1 MRFEINDGIL
11 LLARIQ
17 PEFPRPRALRGRT
30 GRACPDR
37 PGANGES
44 SVMTQAREA
53 AWYDEFY
60 RDIQKQMGTW
70 YQFLLPDLAQE
81 LKAET
86 RLLELG
92 CGQGHILRYLAG
104 RNLIRE
110 ENIYGMDQSK
120 TAVEFVRQCLPKASI
135 ITGDIYKLEY
145 LADFFNVTL
154 LMETIEHLEDP
165 TPALR
170 EIFRVTEPG
179 GILYV
184 SFPNFLHLPW
194 LAVRILAEKL
204 NRPNW
209 IVLQPVD
216 KIYTVFGVIKLLR
229 QAGFTFEKGIG
240 SGYGPPVLYPLE
252 RPFMTNTLN
261 ALKLWWLS
269 FHPILKFRKPGL
281 PLLSAGAGRGEG
293 AINRGENDPQAKD
306 I

>member
-1 MRFEINDGIL
+1 
-11 LLARIQ
+11 
-17 PEFPRPRALRGRT
+17 
-30 GRACPDR
+30 
-37 PGANGES
+37 
-44 SVMTQAREA
+44 MTQAREA
-53 AWYDEFY
+53 EWYDEFY
-60 RDIQKQMGTW
+60 QQIQKQMGTW
-70 YQFLLPDLAQE
+70 YQFLLPDLVRE
-81 LKAET
+81 LKPET
-86 RLLELG
+86 KLLELG

-110 ENIYGMDQSK
+110 ENVYGMDQSK
-120 TAVEFVRQCLPKASI
+120 TAVEFVRLHLPRANI
-135 ITGDIYKLEY
+135 VTGDIYKLEHP
-145 LADFFNVTL
+145 ADLFKITL

-165 TPALR
+165 APALQ
-170 EIFRVTEPG
+170 EICRVTEPG

-216 KIYTVFGVIKLLR
+216 KIYTVFGVIKLLQ
-229 QAGFTFEKGIG
+229 QAGFSFEKGIG

-269 FHPILKFRKPGL
+269 FHPILKFRKPGSL
-281 PLLSAGAGRGEG
+281 PASAGAGRMGG
-293 AINRGENDPQAKD
+293 SPGCG
-306 I
+306 